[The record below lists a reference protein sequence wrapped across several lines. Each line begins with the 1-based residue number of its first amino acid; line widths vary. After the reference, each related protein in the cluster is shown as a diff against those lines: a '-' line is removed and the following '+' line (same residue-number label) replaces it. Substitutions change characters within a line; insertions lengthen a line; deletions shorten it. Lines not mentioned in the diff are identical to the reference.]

1 MGLIQSYLSNT
12 STSEYYN
19 NYRGPNLRVAKIWKL
34 SEEKEDI
41 TEHIQSFYGKYNNWN
56 QRLFTYGDMFPNKE
70 KHQFYI
76 EFISDNE
83 WYTKSLGRYSKPTI
97 HVITDIICSDLIIRY
112 ILVFDYFNNTLYI
125 FYWSAW

>member
-1 MGLIQSYLSNT
+1 MGLIQSYLLNT

-19 NYRGPNLRVAKIWKL
+19 NYRGPNLRIAEIWKQ

-76 EFISDNE
+76 EFISDN
-83 WYTKSLGRYSKPTI
+83 GRKHWFYGTVGKMNQIFNPP
-97 HVITDIICSDLIIRY
+97 VIS
-112 ILVFDYFNNTLYI
+112 
-125 FYWSAW
+125 